1 MKKQYLCKVVKIS
14 GDKTRKV
21 YFQTTKQHKLYK
33 KVLILNKYKIVHDEN
48 NISRLND
55 MVLIEEC
62 RPISK
67 IKSFFIKKTIGQHD
81 YERNNS

>member
-1 MKKQYLCKVVKIS
+1 MKKRYLCTVVKIS

-33 KVLILNKYKIVHDEN
+33 KVLLLKKYKIVHDHN
-48 NISRLND
+48 NLSKLND
-55 MVLIEEC
+55 RVLIEEC

-67 IKSFFIKKTIGQHD
+67 IKSFFIKKIL
-81 YERNNS
+81 